1 LNLKAEQSAVDMT
14 LSRLN
19 VHPRALYKSCASFSG
34 GNQQKISI
42 AKWLITGG
50 QVMLMLDPTRGVDV
64 GTKYEIY
71 SLIGELAREGGA
83 VLFYSSEVPELVGLC
98 TRVLVMYRGTIVAEL
113 TREELTEESVMR
125 AALGN
130 VPSDAVS

>member
-1 LNLKAEQSAVDMT
+1 
-14 LSRLN
+14 
-19 VHPRALYKSCASFSG
+19 
-34 GNQQKISI
+34 
-42 AKWLITGG
+42 
-50 QVMLMLDPTRGVDV
+50 MLMLDPTRGVDV